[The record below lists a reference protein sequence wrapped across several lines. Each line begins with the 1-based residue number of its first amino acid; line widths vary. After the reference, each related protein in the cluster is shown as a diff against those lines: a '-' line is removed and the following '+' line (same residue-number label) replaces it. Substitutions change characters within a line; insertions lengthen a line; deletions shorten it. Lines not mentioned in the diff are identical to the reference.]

1 MSLQKV
7 AIRGLTWSLVD
18 RWANKVSRM
27 AIFVILA
34 RLLSPKDFGIVA
46 LATVFLEFI
55 DIFVSQ
61 GLGFAIIQRKDLSD
75 EHLDTAFWIQF
86 VIGCVMAGMVT
97 LFAHPIANIMHQP
110 ELGSILRWLAL
121 SLLISN
127 LVRIQMNYLVKQ
139 MRFDSL
145 ALRNIVSSVVG
156 GLVGILAAVYGFGVW
171 SLVARQLTESIIG
184 TFVLWFA
191 SDWRPGFR
199 VSYARFKELYGYGFK
214 VTADSIFILCF
225 RRLDDLLVGS
235 FIGSTELG
243 YFSIAKQSASIFTDL
258 ILNPMFFVLLPIF
271 SSIQNDYDRL
281 MKYIRYVFRHLFTV
295 SVPLLVTLA
304 AFSDVLINL
313 LYGHQWERSV
323 TPARLLILA
332 GIFQMFPSV
341 IHNIFHATGRPGWP
355 LISNVARGIIS
366 CIVFMAMVPFGI
378 NGVAVGGL
386 ICAILVAFLDSA
398 ILRKFFG
405 KISIDLWSKEF
416 LPVALYTVCI
426 ISCTRGLGF
435 FVDRERIHLFIVAT
449 EILCIAILYTASL
462 FLFRKEI
469 VCEIIDLVKMFL
481 GKKKNFADVK
491 AG

>member
-1 MSLQKV
+1 MSLQKA
-7 AIRGLTWSLVD
+7 AIRGLTWSLID
-18 RWANKVSRM
+18 RWANKFSRM

-46 LATVFLEFI
+46 LAAVYLDFI

-61 GLGFAIIQRKDLSD
+61 GLGFAIIQREDLSD

-86 VIGCVMAGMVT
+86 VIGLVMAGMVT

-139 MRFDSL
+139 MRFETL
-145 ALRNIVSSVVG
+145 ALRNILSSVIG
-156 GLVGILAAVYGFGVW
+156 GGVGIIAAVYGFGVW
-171 SLVARQLTESIIG
+171 SLVARQLTESVIG
-184 TFVLWFA
+184 TTILWFA

-225 RRLDDLLVGS
+225 RRLDDLLIGS
-235 FIGSTELG
+235 FIGATELG
-243 YFSIAKQSASIFTDL
+243 YFSIAKQSASIFNDL
-258 ILNPMFFVLLPIF
+258 ILSPMFFVLLPVF

-281 MKYIRYVFRHLFTV
+281 MKYIRYVFRHLFTL

-313 LYGHQWERSV
+313 LYGHQWERAV

-332 GIFQMFPSV
+332 AIFQIFPGV
-341 IHNIFHATGRPGWP
+341 IHSIFHATGRPGWP

-366 CIVFMAMVPFGI
+366 CIVFLAMVPFGI
-378 NGVAVGGL
+378 NGVALGGL
-386 ICAILVAFLDSA
+386 ICAILVAFLESA
-398 ILRKFFG
+398 ILGRFFG
-405 KISIDLWSKEF
+405 KIAIELWSKEF
-416 LPVALYTVCI
+416 FPVAAGVACMVLF
-426 ISCTRGLGF
+426 TRCLGVL
-435 FVDRERIHLFIVAT
+435 VDRERIHLFIVT
-449 EILCIAILYTASL
+449 MEILCIAILYTASV

-481 GKKKNFADVK
+481 GKKKNFSDVK
-491 AG
+491 A